1 MRWAFKIG
9 NQMRVSVILAII
21 VALLVISNLVMQ
33 RDIDSMDRSFTSI
46 YNDRLMPAT
55 EFFYITET
63 LYQKRLLLEKN
74 VLAPSIEK
82 EDLIKK
88 LDAYDSRIDSLVT
101 EIEKTYFVLDEA
113 SLLSEFKERME
124 AYDQLENKVI
134 NLAYANDSRQAL
146 AMLENEGGD
155 RFNAMLSDLHQLTE
169 IQSNNGRE
177 LLNDSHHIKAS
188 VHMLTFL
195 EVGVAIVLS
204 LLVHVIL
211 LTTRTV
217 QRKSNQPFHLN

>member
-1 MRWAFKIG
+1 
-9 NQMRVSVILAII
+9 
-21 VALLVISNLVMQ
+21 
-33 RDIDSMDRSFTSI
+33 
-46 YNDRLMPAT
+46 MPAT

-63 LYQKRLLLEKN
+63 LYQKRLILEKN

-82 EDLIKK
+82 TDLTDK
-88 LDAYDSRIDSLVT
+88 LDTYDSKIDSLLT

-113 SLLSEFKERME
+113 SLLSEFKERRE

-134 NLAYANDSRQAL
+134 DLSYANDSRQAL

-195 EVGVAIVLS
+195 EVGVSIVLS